1 MIPFT
6 GNPLDR
12 ASEKRSDGA
21 WLAARR
27 SDASSFV
34 LPMWRLQPFF
44 LGPDNNRGALEPGFL
59 KPGLAESLAAPDAA
73 SVLLGLEGDHA
84 LFALDIS
91 AARDPATEGPLAGLG
106 HFRDMRA
113 AAMSG
118 GMAEKDIAILGQAKA
133 MIDWHAR
140 HGFCAQCGAATALTD
155 AGYRR
160 HCSQCNADHFPR
172 TDPVVIMLATH
183 GDACLVGRGKHF
195 PPGMMSALAGFIEP
209 GETIE
214 EAVRRELLEEAGVR
228 VGNVTYHTTQPWP
241 FPSSLMIGCFAES
254 LSREIVL
261 DGNELADA
269 MWLEKD
275 KARALL
281 AGKPMDGIFVP
292 PPVAIAHH
300 LIRAWAES
308 ADYSP
313 NACL

>member
-12 ASEKRSDGA
+12 ASEKRSDAA

-27 SDASSFV
+27 ADPSSFV
-34 LPMWRLQPFF
+34 LPVWRLQPFF
-44 LGPDNNRGALEPGFL
+44 LGPDNARGVLEPGFL
-59 KPGLAESLAAPDAA
+59 KPGLTESLAAPDAA
-73 SVLLGLEGDHA
+73 CVLLGLEGKHA

-91 AARDPATEGPLAGLG
+91 AARDPANEGVLAGLG

-140 HGFCAQCGAATALTD
+140 HGFCAQCGAPTALMD

-160 HCSQCNADHFPR
+160 HCSNCNADHFPR
-172 TDPVVIMLATH
+172 TDPVVIMLATN

-228 VGNVTYHTTQPWP
+228 VGAVRYHTTQPWP

-254 LSREIVL
+254 ESREITL

-269 MWLEKD
+269 IWLEKE

-281 AGKPMDGIFVP
+281 AGKPIDGIFVP
-292 PPVAIAHH
+292 PRVAIAHH
-300 LIRAWAES
+300 LIKAWAER
-308 ADYSP
+308 
-313 NACL
+313 